1 MKRTMIRNMFTV
13 TLARAPALGLA
24 RTAQAADKGCSN
36 ATLTGTLA
44 YTNTG
49 FFTALAAPPLHTG
62 PFAGVGVETLDG
74 NGGATATTWISING
88 NRLQATIEGTCSV
101 NKGLH
106 WQHSCLRQSHFETGV
121 SRYP

>member
-1 MKRTMIRNMFTV
+1 MKRAIIRNRFTV
-13 TLARAPALGLA
+13 TVARALAVGLA
-24 RTAQAADKGCSN
+24 RTAQAADKGCSS
-36 ATLTGTLA
+36 ATLTGTFA

-49 FFTALAAPPLHTG
+49 FFTAPAAPPLQAG
-62 PFAGVGVETLDG
+62 PFVGIGVETFDG